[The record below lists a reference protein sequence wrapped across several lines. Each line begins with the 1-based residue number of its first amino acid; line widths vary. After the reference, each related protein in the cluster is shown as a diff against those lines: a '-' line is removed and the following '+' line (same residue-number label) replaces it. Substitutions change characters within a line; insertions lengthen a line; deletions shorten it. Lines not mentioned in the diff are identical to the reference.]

1 MELFRKNECG
11 KDRKSSVSRKGK
23 IVRETLKTSPPR
35 KVERVRE
42 RLKIKSSPVAGK
54 TVYITIYFFSPQ
66 SRGHGGRN
74 GRAESR
80 ARPFPSPSPVTR
92 QNEE

>member
-11 KDRKSSVSRKGK
+11 EDRKSSVSRKGK

-54 TVYITIYFFSPQ
+54 TVYINIYFFPR
-66 SRGHGGRN
+66 SRVVTGVGMDGLK
-74 GRAESR
+74 AEP
-80 ARPFPSPSPVTR
+80 ARSLPLPR
-92 QNEE
+92 